1 MIVGFLSYAFF
12 SYQPKVPERPVP
24 SVEECK
30 MGWDALLGIITTM
43 IPILDAKRAREQE
56 HVERVLNA
64 LGTAYFATETYFANL
79 ESGSP
84 SSRADQLALAEKWDH
99 VANVIRRYDQ
109 NLASR
114 FSIKS
119 RFWSEGGTW
128 DRRQIQQA
136 NIGLEK
142 IRMDAR
148 SMLLLKQYA
157 KPARP

>member
-1 MIVGFLSYAFF
+1 
-12 SYQPKVPERPVP
+12 
-24 SVEECK
+24 
-30 MGWDALLGIITTM
+30 MGWDALLGIITMM
-43 IPILDAKRAREQE
+43 IPMLEAKRAREQD
-56 HVERVLNA
+56 HVEKVLNA
-64 LGTAYFATETYFANL
+64 LGTAYFATESYFANL
-79 ESGSP
+79 ESGPPP
-84 SSRADQLALAEKWDH
+84 SRSDQLALAEKWDH

-119 RFWSEGGTW
+119 RFWRDGATW
-128 DRRQIQQA
+128 DRHQIHLA

-157 KPARP
+157 RSPRS